1 MAKNDK
7 EVKAGEEV
15 KDDKGAIPTGDKPEK
30 KKVIEVDEGLLREL
44 IQANKDSQKTI
55 ADLQSTVNLLGS
67 NAVATNPNGIQVRKK
82 VREFDYK
89 LRKWD
94 GKIVTSFENMGSD
107 KRPLYVYDI
116 YDQDARKMVQYV
128 NLILDGGKEP
138 VKVDYVTFL
147 RDAEIVVARKLSQ
160 VEHEEVTEHGL
171 IPKKEMAENGY
182 GMYETMV
189 MVPVEVT
196 SKSYTVTLK
205 LPEDEGG
212 REITINDRWLN
223 M

>member
-15 KDDKGAIPTGDKPEK
+15 IKDEVVKPVEKPTEK
-30 KKVIEVDEGLLREL
+30 KKTIEVDEGLLREL
-44 IQANKDSQKTI
+44 IESNKVLQKTV
-55 ADLQSTVNLLGS
+55 DQLGS

-138 VKVDYVTFL
+138 VKVDYITFL

>member
-1 MAKNDK
+1 MANKDK

-30 KKVIEVDEGLLREL
+30 SKLIEVDAGLLREL
-44 IQANKDSQKTI
+44 IESNKILQKTV
-55 ADLQSTVNLLGS
+55 DQLGS

-89 LRKWD
+89 LRKWN

-138 VKVDYVTFL
+138 VKVDYITFL

-196 SKSYTVTLK
+196 SKSYTVTLM